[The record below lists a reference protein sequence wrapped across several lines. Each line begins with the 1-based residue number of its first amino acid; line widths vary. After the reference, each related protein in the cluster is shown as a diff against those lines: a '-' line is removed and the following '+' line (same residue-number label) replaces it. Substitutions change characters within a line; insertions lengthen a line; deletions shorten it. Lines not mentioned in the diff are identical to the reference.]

1 MYGDRLKLQRNGSA
15 GKCLQQTAAPITL
28 PIFSP
33 LPTPMPPLIICPSC
47 FPEPFPIRKLR
58 PLSIATR
65 PDCLPDETIALL
77 SSLNRIKPVWVELG
91 LQTIHE
97 DTARLIRRG
106 YALSVFEE
114 ALKKLKAAGLT
125 VIVHVILGLPGES
138 RERMTE
144 TIAWLA
150 DRPIDGIK
158 LQLLHVLK
166 GTDLGSYVPV

>member
-1 MYGDRLKLQRNGSA
+1 MPPADGSA
-15 GKCLQQTAAPITL
+15 DYIAYFQSFTNTYASTDYLSQL
-28 PIFSP
+28 FSRA
-33 LPTPMPPLIICPSC
+33 ISH
-47 FPEPFPIRKLR
+47 PEIAT
-58 PLSIATR
+58 LSIATR

-150 DRPIDGIK
+150 DRPIDGPSPAPACI
-158 LQLLHVLK
+158 K
-166 GTDLGSYVPV
+166 GTDLANLCTSLILFRSSPWKNILIL